1 MNQNNQEILSCTECG
16 AKNRVPSD
24 KVGLK
29 AKCGKCGAP
38 LHREAADAHAA
49 GRYQMR
55 CTECGAK
62 NRIPSD
68 KVDAGPVCGKCK
80 KPLRIGEIFLPQPL
94 VIMEADFEEKV
105 LKSPL
110 PVLVFAWAPWCSTC
124 RAFIP
129 VIDDFARDAKSKVRV
144 GKLNIDQ
151 NPNLSSRFN
160 ILSVPQIFIFDN
172 GQLRDN
178 FPGAM
183 QKHEIM
189 MKLDPYL

>member
-1 MNQNNQEILSCTECG
+1 MNQNDMEILSCTQCGARNRVPSDKVGLKPKCGKCGAPLHREGADGHAAGRYQLRCTECG

-24 KVGLK
+24 KVD
-29 AKCGKCGAP
+29 
-38 LHREAADAHAA
+38 AA
-49 GRYQMR
+49 
-55 CTECGAK
+55 
-62 NRIPSD
+62 
-68 KVDAGPVCGKCK
+68 PVCGKCK

-94 VIMEADFEEKV
+94 VISEADFEEKV
-105 LKSPL
+105 LRSPL

-144 GKLNIDQ
+144 GKLNVDQ

-172 GQLRDN
+172 GQMREN
-178 FPGAM
+178 MPGSM

-189 MKLDPYL
+189 MKMAPYL